1 MVAKKIKAM
10 KDKKSPGVDV
20 IPPRLLMETV
30 ELVSMSK
37 KQHTEICG

>member
-10 KDKKSPGVDV
+10 KDNKSPGVDV

-30 ELVSMSK
+30 EQISIHLQEYSTC
-37 KQHTEICG
+37 H